1 MCRIKIVDSIPGSGK
16 TSAVINMINED
27 KSNNK
32 YIYITPFLSEV
43 ERIKKNCKS
52 HKFHEPKYNQ
62 NGNKFDNLNK
72 LISEGKNVVST
83 HALFHKAN
91 MQTVELLKSNDY
103 ILILDEVFNVIEQ
116 CNITK
121 YDVEMLINE
130 GYASIKNDYLVWNE
144 NKEYSGSFENIKYLA
159 INKSIIVYK
168 DVILIWMFP
177 VEIFKAFKD
186 AYILT
191 YMFAAQEQCY
201 YYQMNNIR
209 YTYYYACFEN
219 DKYIIKPKDDNYNNI
234 EIQIKK
240 KLLENIEII
249 SDDKINAIGEGKYNL
264 SHSWFKDERNK
275 SNIKKLKDN
284 MVNFFINKTK
294 AKSNTILW
302 TTFKD
307 QQHKLKGK
315 GYTKGF
321 ISCNLRATNDY
332 VDRYNLAYCINIF
345 NQPFIHQFFNSK
357 GVTINQDLYALSE
370 LIQWLWRSRIR
381 RYEPITI
388 YIPSQRMRNLL
399 ILWLN
404 NDKLLHSLNIL

>member
-16 TSAVINMINED
+16 TSAIINMINDD
-27 KSNNK
+27 KTENK
-32 YIYITPFLSEV
+32 YIYITPFLTEV
-43 ERIKKNCKS
+43 ERVKKSCKS
-52 HKFHEPKYNQ
+52 KKFQEPKYNQ
-62 NGNKFDNLNK
+62 HGNKFDNLNK
-72 LISEGKNVVST
+72 LISEGKNIVST

-116 CNITK
+116 CNISK
-121 YDVEMLINE
+121 NDVDMIINE
-130 GYASIKNDYLVWNE
+130 GYAKIENDYLVWNE
-144 NKEYSGSFENIKYLA
+144 EKEYTGAFENIKYLS

-191 YMFAAQEQCY
+191 YLFEAQEQCY
-201 YYQMNNIR
+201 YYQMNDIK
-209 YTYYYACFEN
+209 YEYYYASN
-219 DKYIIKPKDDNYNNI
+219 PLNKYIIRPKDEKYKAI
-234 EIQIKK
+234 E
-240 KLLENIEII
+240 
-249 SDDKINAIGEGKYNL
+249 DKIKIKLRDNITIIDDEKLNAVGEYEYNL
-264 SHSWFKDERNK
+264 SHTWFKNDKNK
-275 SNIKKLKDN
+275 ESIKQLKNNI
-284 MVNFFINKTK
+284 VNFFINIQK
-294 AKSNTILW
+294 AKSDTVLW

-307 QQHKLKGK
+307 QQSKLKGK

-332 VDRYNLAYCINIF
+332 VEKYNLAYCINIF
-345 NQPFIHQFFNSK
+345 NQPFIDQFFKSK
-357 GVTINQDLYALSE
+357 GITIDQELYALSE

-388 YIPSQRMRNLL
+388 YIPSSRMRELL
-399 ILWLN
+399 IDWIN
-404 NDKLLHSLNIL
+404 N